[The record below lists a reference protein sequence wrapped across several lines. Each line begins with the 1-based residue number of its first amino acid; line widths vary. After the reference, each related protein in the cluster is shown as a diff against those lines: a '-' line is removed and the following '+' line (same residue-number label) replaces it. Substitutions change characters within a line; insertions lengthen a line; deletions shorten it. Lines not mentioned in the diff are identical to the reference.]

1 MEFVRDKLGAR
12 DAPWLTLNRARMELN
27 EELAK
32 LNAGNDG
39 DGKATGTLAAL
50 DEHFSRLELEMGEA

>member
-1 MEFVRDKLGAR
+1 
-12 DAPWLTLNRARMELN
+12 MELN